1 MLVDS
6 RLRAYRDLVESR
18 LDELLPS
25 PTAVPSRLHEAM
37 RYAVLGGGKRL
48 RPLLVL
54 ASAEAA
60 GGIPADAVDSA
71 CAVECVHAFSLV
83 HDDLPAL
90 DDDDLRRGKP
100 TLHKAFGEALA
111 ILAGDALF
119 ALAFQIVAGSSPDPS
134 KVAGS
139 LKILAEA
146 VGSDGLVG
154 GEVLDLEN
162 ERLDPDPW
170 VVKTIHERKTGALIG
185 ACCGLGAVMAGSSS
199 EEVGRFLRV
208 GKMLGLAFQIVDD
221 LLNETANWA
230 DIGKPA
236 GSDRE
241 RGKQTYPAAF
251 GVEKARFESERLL
264 GTALEEI
271 RSMPG
276 DPTALEEVARSCVVR
291 NF

>member
-25 PTAVPSRLHEAM
+25 PTAVPARLHEAM

-60 GGIPADAVDSA
+60 GGAPSDAVDAA

-90 DDDDLRRGKP
+90 DDDDLRRGRP
-100 TLHKAFGEALA
+100 TLHKAFDEALA

-119 ALAFQIVAGSSPDPS
+119 ALAFQIVAGSSPDS
-134 KVAGS
+134 AKVAGS
-139 LKILAEA
+139 LKILAGA
-146 VGSDGLVG
+146 VGSEGLVG

-162 ERLDPDPW
+162 ERQGPDPW

-185 ACCGLGAVMAGSSS
+185 ACCGLGAVMAGASR
-199 EEVGRFLRV
+199 EEVDRLLRV

-221 LLNETANWA
+221 LLNETSNLA

-251 GVEKARFESERLL
+251 GVEAARSESERLL
-264 GTALEEI
+264 ELALSEI
-271 RSMPG
+271 RETLG
-276 DPTALEEVARSCVVR
+276 DATALEEVARSCVVR